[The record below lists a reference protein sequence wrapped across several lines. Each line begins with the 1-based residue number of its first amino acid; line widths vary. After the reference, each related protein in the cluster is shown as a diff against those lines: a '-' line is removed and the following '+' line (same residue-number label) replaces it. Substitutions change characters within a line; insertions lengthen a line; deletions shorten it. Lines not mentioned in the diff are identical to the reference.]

1 MLKLFKIMFFIL
13 CFLVTHWTFA
23 QQDLT
28 WDNTVKSSW
37 NPLFQRVA
45 IPSTKDDSRQQA
57 YFFKST
63 KRRPQPLIVSLHT
76 WSGDYQ
82 QKDPLAKE
90 ILARDWNYIHPDVR
104 GRNNR
109 PEAMGSLLV
118 MADIK
123 DAIEYAVNNGNVDTS
138 EIHIIGVSG
147 GGYATLCAYMQLDY
161 PVKSFSAWAP
171 IADIEAWYW
180 ESIGRGQKYAADIV
194 AALGGTFDPVEA
206 RKRSPLFQQ
215 FHENDRRPSS
225 LYLFEG
231 IHDGYTGSVP
241 ITHSLNMFNRL
252 VAGLKYQTT
261 SLDSINQLARLDST
275 LISDRE
281 IIDLLTKRTI
291 PLYRQHKKELSGRR
305 VYLEKQFDNIHL
317 TIFEGTHEQLPQALS
332 YLPVDCREQSSY
344 RILTIGDSN
353 GQIEGGWVD
362 QMRKIL
368 PNAQIINNSQ
378 SGRTIGF
385 DNGGRE
391 KLNALKNIDNYLE
404 EAAERANKKPYD
416 FIIVCL
422 GTNDTKNEFSSRQVE
437 ILENLSALLTKI
449 CQHGIVSKRT
459 RLLYVTPPPIRAEN
473 IDTKYQGS
481 NERLAQL
488 VPRLV
493 ATAKV
498 FGFKVVDIY
507 HPLLGVLDYYAKDGV
522 HMTPEGQ
529 QIVAAQIVA
538 TLEE

>member
-1 MLKLFKIMFFIL
+1 MFFIL

-109 PEAMGSLLV
+109 PEAMGSSLV

-281 IIDLLTKRTI
+281 IIDLLTKRTL

-498 FGFKVVDIY
+498 FGFKEVDIY